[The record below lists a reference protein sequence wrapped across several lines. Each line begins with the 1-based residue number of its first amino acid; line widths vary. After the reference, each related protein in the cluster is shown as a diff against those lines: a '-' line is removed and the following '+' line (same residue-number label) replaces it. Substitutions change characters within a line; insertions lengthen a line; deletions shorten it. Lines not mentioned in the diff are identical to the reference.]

1 MIVWAMGCERGRFSP
16 RFLPW
21 TLVLTFMFVMS
32 TQLCPEKK
40 KSPVQPAPILFLNL
54 VLSLTPHC
62 LHLNHAQILGV
73 FQMHFLWWF
82 LSLCESYVRKLGTST
97 LPWHLCHP
105 LWLLLALSR
114 VPSAEEA
121 TPLSLLHFCP
131 WCSCH
136 TFLSLSLL
144 VGINNQWHI
153 LLNWLVFNF
162 RTLLMSF

>member
-1 MIVWAMGCERGRFSP
+1 MNIGFNFYVCNVNSVVSREEEKSR
-16 RFLPW
+16 
-21 TLVLTFMFVMS
+21 TT
-32 TQLCPEKK
+32 CPH
-40 KSPVQPAPILFLNL
+40 SISQPCVELDPSLFTSESCSDIGGFPN
-54 VLSLTPHC
+54 
-62 LHLNHAQILGV
+62 A
-73 FQMHFLWWF
+73 FLWWF